1 MSSCFSPVILSRAA
15 KLQAQQLSSSI
26 GPRGSGW
33 SPQEQPQQ
41 HLATQ
46 GWKVQQ
52 QAGRRYRHNSCPQA
66 LGREAAAGPHRSSH
80 SNTWQHR
87 DGRYSNRQGEGTG
100 TTVVLKHWAERQ
112 RLVPTGAATATP
124 GNTGME
130 GTATGREKVQAQQ
143 LSSSI
148 GPRGSGWSP
157 QEQPQQHLAT
167 QGWKVQQQAGR
178 RYRHN
183 SCPQALGRE
192 AAAGPHRNSHS
203 NTWQHR
209 DGRYSNRHGEGT
221 GPLEVHIP
229 KTWQHR
235 DGRYNNI
242 RQGEGTGTTVVLKH
256 WAERQ
261 RLVPTGTAT
270 ATPGNTGMEGTT
282 TSGREKVQGHWKYT
296 SPKPG
301 NTGMEG
307 TTSGREKVQ
316 GHWKYTSPK
325 PGNTGMEGTTTSGRE
340 KVQGHWKY
348 TSPKPG
354 NKKTY
359 LYDDTGLQCWD
370 TMCTCG
376 KRMKPAAYQTEY
388 ANEPLHMK

>member
-41 HLATQ
+41 HLWTQ

-52 QAGRRYRHNSCPQA
+52 QAWRRYRATWGTYPQK
-66 LGREAAAGPHRSSH
+66 LR
-80 SNTWQHR
+80 
-87 DGRYSNRQGEGTG
+87 
-100 TTVVLKHWAERQ
+100 
-112 RLVPTGAATATP
+112 
-124 GNTGME
+124 
-130 GTATGREKVQAQQ
+130 
-143 LSSSI
+143 
-148 GPRGSGWSP
+148 
-157 QEQPQQHLAT
+157 T
-167 QGWKVQQQAGR
+167 QGWKVQQHQAGR

-209 DGRYSNRHGEGT
+209 DGRYNNRHGE
-221 GPLEVHIP
+221 V
-229 KTWQHR
+229 
-235 DGRYNNI
+235 
-242 RQGEGTGTTVVLKH
+242 TGTTVVLKH

-261 RLVPTGTAT
+261 RLVPTGAAT

-325 PGNTGMEGTTTSGRE
+325 T
-340 KVQGHWKY
+340 
-348 TSPKPG
+348 G

-359 LYDDTGLQCWD
+359 LYMGTGLQCWGRYSHEYID

-376 KRMKPAAYQTEY
+376 KRIKPAAYQTEDT
-388 ANEPLHMK
+388 NEPLHMK